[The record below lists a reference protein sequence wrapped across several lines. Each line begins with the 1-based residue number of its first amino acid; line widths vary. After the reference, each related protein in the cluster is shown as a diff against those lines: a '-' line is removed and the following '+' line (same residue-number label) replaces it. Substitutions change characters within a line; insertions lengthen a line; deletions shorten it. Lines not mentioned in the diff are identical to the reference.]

1 MINRPYA
8 ESADQNKSVIFDAI
22 KPHLKGEV
30 LEIGSGTGQHAVYF
44 AAQRP
49 EISWQTSELACNL
62 PGIEAWI
69 KGSGLANLPA
79 PIELDVLGEWPEH
92 RYDLV
97 HCANCFHIMGKSAVT
112 RCIEATSAC
121 LHPAGVFALYGP
133 FNYGGAYTSESNAR
147 FDHMLRARDPESGI
161 RDFEW
166 IEEIAEAAQ
175 LQLLDDVA
183 MPVNNRTLIWQK
195 RTL

>member
-8 ESADQNKSVIFDAI
+8 ESADQNKAVIFDAI
-22 KPHLKGEV
+22 EPYLKGEV

-49 EISWQTSELACNL
+49 KVSWQTSELACNL
-62 PGIEAWI
+62 PGIEGWI
-69 KGSGLANLPA
+69 EAAGLTNLPA
-79 PIELDVLGEWPEH
+79 PIELDVLGKWPEH

-97 HCANCFHIMGKSAVT
+97 YCANCFHIMGKLAVT
-112 RCIEATSAC
+112 RCIEAISAC

-133 FNYGGAYTSESNAR
+133 FNYGGAFTSESNAR

-166 IEEIAEAAQ
+166 IDEIAAAAQ
-175 LQLLDDVA
+175 LRSLDDVA